1 MEVLMLA
8 FRRFEPSA
16 AASLLCGTVS
26 LLATLFGAIVAAQ
39 AQQPQSP
46 PEARVVVIGEGSVSV
61 APDYAEVRAGA
72 TTRAKTARE
81 AAEAN
86 SKLMTAIT
94 AALTGADVA
103 QKDIQ
108 TSRFSVQ
115 PVYTTPQPGAE
126 QKLTSFSV
134 TNQVTVKIRD
144 IGKVGDILDR
154 VVTAGATDI
163 GNVEFLHADLFK
175 ALDAAREGAVA
186 DARRKAELYA
196 HAAHLDLGAVAWITE
211 DSSFAPP
218 LPMTAMRA
226 AAGGLGA
233 PVPISSG
240 EDTLRVRITV
250 GFTVAH

>member
-1 MEVLMLA
+1 MEALMLA
-8 FRRFEPSA
+8 FRRAKPIQV
-16 AASLLCGTVS
+16 ASLLCGAVT
-26 LLATLFGAIVAAQ
+26 LAATLFGAIIVAH
-39 AQQPQSP
+39 AQQPPSP

-61 APDYAEVRAGA
+61 VPDYAEVRAGA

-81 AAEAN
+81 AADAN
-86 SKLMTAIT
+86 TKLMAAIT

-103 QKDIQ
+103 PKDIQ

-126 QKLTSFSV
+126 QKLTGFSV
-134 TNQVTVKIRD
+134 SNQVTVKIRD

-154 VVTAGATDI
+154 LVTAGATDI
-163 GNVEFLHADLFK
+163 GNVEFLHSDLSK
-175 ALDAAREGAVA
+175 ALDQARDGAVA

-196 HAAHLDLGAVAWITE
+196 RAANLTLGGVAWITE
-211 DSSFAPP
+211 DSSYAPP
-218 LPMTAMRA
+218 RPMAAMRVS
-226 AAGGLGA
+226 GGLGA

-240 EDTLRVRITV
+240 EDMLQVRITV